1 MLEIYQHDGEI
12 RELCLAR
19 PPVNALDPTLL
30 HALYEAIQ
38 AAEREEVAGLILSG
52 APGLFS
58 AGLDLPILLTLDRDT
73 LVKVWHDFFGSAELL
88 ACSSMPCVAAVTG
101 HSPAGG
107 AVLAICCDY
116 RIMARGSYQIG
127 LNEVQV
133 GLTVPGVI
141 GQALA
146 RLTGPYRAERL
157 LVSGSLLESD
167 AALACGFIDELCEV
181 DQVRNRA
188 LAWLQELLALP
199 RKAMLETR
207 AMVRSD
213 LAKAFADPE
222 RLPIAAFNDGW
233 FHPQTQR
240 ALRATVERI
249 QKKS

>member
-1 MLEIYQHDGEI
+1 MLEIHQHEGGI

-19 PPVNALDPTLL
+19 PPVNALDPVLL

-73 LVKVWHDFFGSAELL
+73 LVEVWRDFFGVAGLL

-116 RIMARGSYQIG
+116 RIMARGAYQIG

-133 GLTVPGVI
+133 GLTVPEVI

-146 RLTGPYRAERL
+146 RLTGAYRAERL
-157 LVSGSLLESD
+157 LVSGTMLESD
-167 AALACGFIDELCEV
+167 AALACGFVDELCELE
-181 DQVRNRA
+181 QVRNRA
-188 LAWLQELLALP
+188 RTWLQELLALP

-213 LAKAFADPE
+213 LAKAFADPQ

-240 ALRATVERI
+240 ALRATVQRI